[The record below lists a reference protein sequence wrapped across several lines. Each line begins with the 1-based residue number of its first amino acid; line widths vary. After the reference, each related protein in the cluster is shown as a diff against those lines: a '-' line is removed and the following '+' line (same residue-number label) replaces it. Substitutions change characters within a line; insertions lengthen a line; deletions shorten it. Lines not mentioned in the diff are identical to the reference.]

1 MEYIL
6 EQQEQC
12 SLLTYHPANSQSQE
26 KSQGLSTTW
35 WPPLKLLSQ
44 QGWAGADA
52 GFPIALIGNTAGGVG
67 PQTLL

>member
-1 MEYIL
+1 MEYIR
-6 EQQEQC
+6 EQQGQC
-12 SLLTYHPANSQSQE
+12 SLLKYHPANSQSQE

-52 GFPIALIGNTAGGVG
+52 GSTAGGVG
-67 PQTLL
+67 PQTPL